1 MSIFRINKTK
11 NYTVM
16 SNHHLVDKSLSLKAK
31 GLMSYMLSRPD
42 DWDFT
47 ELGLVACLKENRTSI
62 RNALKEL
69 EERGYL
75 VRKRERKSNGTLGSA
90 MYDLYETPMLENRT
104 LENPTLDNVTQL
116 NTKVTNSA
124 NTSLDNKTKNS
135 GNTRV
140 SSIYGVTEIINTDAR
155 AGARGESKTDNPPE
169 CSQKFAEALAG
180 FEEMRK
186 KIKKPLTQRAKA
198 LILKKLNSLAPN
210 DEETQIEIL
219 DQSTL
224 NGWQGVFELKDNK
237 TYQRRNKNEPRG
249 CESISELYDDGMD
262 AMKRLGLM
270 NDDESE

>member
-1 MSIFRINKTK
+1 MSIFRINKTQ

-16 SNHHLVDKSLSLKAK
+16 SNYHLVDKSLSLKAK

-42 DWDFT
+42 NWDFT
-47 ELGLVACLKENRTSI
+47 ELGLVACLKEKRSAI
-62 RNALKEL
+62 RSALKEL
-69 EERGYL
+69 EEYGYL
-75 VRKRERKSNGTLGSA
+75 VRRQERSNDGTYGSSS
-90 MYDLYETPMLENRT
+90 YDLYEKPLSENQT
-104 LENPTLDNVTQL
+104 SENQTSENHTQL

-135 GNTRV
+135 GNHRV

-210 DEETQIEIL
+210 DEDTQIEIL